1 MKITETIFN
10 IITQETTI
18 LERELTTQEI
28 AERETAAALQSE
40 REAVQAA
47 KDAAKQ
53 TVLDKLGL
61 SADEMAAL
69 LG

>member
-28 AERETAAALQSE
+28 AERETAAALQSK